1 MKTLH
6 SYLTRQVMASL
17 VMTVAVFTFVLL
29 LGNVLKEILVL
40 LINRQA
46 TLWMVIE
53 ALGLLVPWV
62 MAFALPMGMLTAAL
76 LIFGRFS
83 ADQELTAVRSSG
95 VSLLALISPIL
106 GLSLVLCGVSAVVNM
121 EIAPRCRVAYKGL
134 IDEMKVK
141 MAGIALT
148 EGQWITVAGTNT
160 TGATH
165 YMIYVG
171 RNDHNYLRDIC
182 IYGLDA
188 GEDLR
193 SVIFAARGV
202 LDTATEKP
210 VLTLED
216 VKETE
221 IETNGAVHT
230 GYAQYG
236 APQSIDMHR
245 ASLTPQKPGLFDM
258 TFSQLQ
264 NELKDLDRRF
274 NLPTP
279 RGMKSDALRALQTQ
293 LAEQRRDRTMPVL
306 VQMNRQVAFSFAC
319 FGFTLVGIP
328 LGIRAHRRE
337 TNVGVAMALGLVM
350 IYYCFLL
357 LGGALQFHPN
367 LAPHLILWMPNFIF
381 QSAGAVMLWRAN
393 RGI

>member
-46 TLWMVIE
+46 TLWTVIE

-76 LIFGRFS
+76 LIFGRLS

-121 EIAPRCRVAYKGL
+121 EIAPRCRVSYKGL

-141 MAGIALT
+141 MAGVALP
-148 EGQWITVAGTNT
+148 EGRWITVAGTNAT
-160 TGATH
+160 DATH

-171 RNDHNYLRDIC
+171 RNDHNNLRDVC
-182 IYGLDA
+182 IYELDA
-188 GEDLR
+188 DEALR
-193 SVIFAARGV
+193 SVVFAARGV
-202 LDTATEKP
+202 LDTTSDQPK
-210 VLTLED
+210 LNLED
-216 VKETE
+216 VKETV
-221 IETNGAVHT
+221 IETNGAVRA
-230 GYAQYG
+230 GYAG
-236 APQSIDMHR
+236 FATRPFDVRR
-245 ASLTPQKPGLFDM
+245 ASLTTQKPGLFDM

-279 RGMKSDALRALQTQ
+279 RGMKSDALRALQKQ
-293 LAEQRRDRTMPVL
+293 LADQRRDRTMPVL

-350 IYYCFLL
+350 IYYCFVL
-357 LGGALQFHPN
+357 LGGALQYRPN

>member
-17 VMTVAVFTFVLL
+17 VLTVAVFTFVLL

-53 ALGLLVPWV
+53 ALGLLIPWV

-76 LIFGRFS
+76 LIFGRLS

-95 VSLLALISPIL
+95 VSLLALITPIL

-121 EIAPRCRVAYKGL
+121 EVAPRCRVAYKGL
-134 IDEMKVK
+134 IDEMKSR
-141 MAGIALT
+141 MAGVALQ
-148 EGQWITVAGTNT
+148 EGRWITVAGSDT
-160 TGATH
+160 TGVTH

-171 RNDHNYLRDIC
+171 RNDHNNLRDIC

-188 GEDLR
+188 SEDLR
-193 SVIFAARGV
+193 SVVFADRGTFESETDHP
-202 LDTATEKP
+202 L
-210 VLTLED
+210 LNLED
-216 VKETE
+216 VTETM
-221 IETNGAVHT
+221 IETNGTVRT
-230 GYAQYG
+230 GYAG
-236 APQSIDMHR
+236 SVPKPLDLR
-245 ASLTPQKPGLFDM
+245 KASLSKQKPGLFDM

-264 NELKDLDRRF
+264 EELRDLDRSF

-279 RGMKSDALRALQTQ
+279 RRMNPDALRKLRQQ
-293 LAEQRRDRTMPVL
+293 LADQKRDRTMPVL

-337 TNVGVAMALGLVM
+337 TNIGIAMALGLVM

-357 LGGALQFHPN
+357 LGGALQYHPN

>member
-141 MAGIALT
+141 MAGVALP
-148 EGQWITVAGTNT
+148 EGRWITVAGTNAT
-160 TGATH
+160 DATH

-171 RNDHNYLRDIC
+171 RNDHNNLRDVC
-182 IYGLDA
+182 IYELDA
-188 GEDLR
+188 DEALR
-193 SVIFAARGV
+193 SVVFAARGV
-202 LDTATEKP
+202 LDTTSDQPK
-210 VLTLED
+210 LNLED
-216 VKETE
+216 VKETV
-221 IETNGAVHT
+221 IETNGAVHAV
-230 GYAQYG
+230 YAG
-236 APQSIDMHR
+236 FATRPFDVHR
-245 ASLTPQKPGLFDM
+245 ASLTTQKPGLFDM

-264 NELKDLDRRF
+264 NELKDLDRSF

-279 RGMKSDALRALQTQ
+279 RGMKSDALRALQKQ